1 MCRKPSR
8 TFVLCKMNE
17 LSNTSMSGE
26 CGGGGGGEEVMTKLS
41 NCEFCVIPY

>member
-26 CGGGGGGEEVMTKLS
+26 CGGGGGGGGGGDDKTQQL
-41 NCEFCVIPY
+41 

>member
-26 CGGGGGGEEVMTKLS
+26 CGGGGGGGGGGGDDKTQQL
-41 NCEFCVIPY
+41 